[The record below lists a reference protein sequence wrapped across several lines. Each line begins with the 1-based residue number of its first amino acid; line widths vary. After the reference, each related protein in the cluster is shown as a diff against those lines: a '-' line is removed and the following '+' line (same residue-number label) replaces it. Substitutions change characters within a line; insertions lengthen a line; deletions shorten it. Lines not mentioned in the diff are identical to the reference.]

1 MLASGGV
8 PEAVVDALR
17 AALPAAEVRPAADP
31 VPLADLAEADAI
43 VAWSLT
49 PEQLAAAP
57 RLRWVQARTAGV
69 EHLPLAELAARGI
82 RLTTFSGVSAP
93 NIAEHV
99 LAMMLAFARR
109 IPTLVRAQERHEWR
123 DTATHREVFEL
134 GGQRLLLVGTGAIG
148 REVARR
154 ATAFG
159 MDVAGVRRLA
169 GPPPDWLEAV
179 WPVERIDEALAT
191 ADHVV
196 NSLPNT
202 SATRGLFD
210 AGRFAAMKPGAHFH
224 NVGRGT
230 TVDTAALVEAL
241 ASGRLAGA
249 GLDVVEPEPLPAD
262 SPLWRMGNVLI
273 TSHTS
278 GATPRSWER
287 GGPIVLR
294 NARAFDRGEALVNE
308 VDLGAGY

>member
-17 AALPAAEVRPAADP
+17 AALPTAEVRPADDP
-31 VPLADLAEADAI
+31 IPLADLAEAEAI
-43 VAWSLT
+43 VAWSLS

-57 RLRWVQARTAGV
+57 RLLWMQARTAGV
-69 EHLPLAELAARGI
+69 EHLPLAEMAARGV
-82 RLTTFSGVSAP
+82 RLTSFSGVSAP

-99 LAMMLAFARR
+99 LAMMLALGRR
-109 IPTLVRAQERHEWR
+109 IPTLVRAQERREWR
-123 DTATHREVFEL
+123 DIATHREVFEL
-134 GGQRLLLVGTGAIG
+134 GGERLLLVGTGAIG

-159 MDVAGVRRLA
+159 MEVTGVRRLE
-169 GPPPDWLEAV
+169 GPKPEWLDAV
-179 WPVERIDEALAT
+179 FTVERLDEALAT

-202 SATRGLFD
+202 RATRGLFD
-210 AGRFAAMKPGAHFH
+210 AGRFAAMKPGAYFH
-224 NVGRGT
+224 NVGRGS

-241 ASGRLAGA
+241 ASGHLAGA
-249 GLDVVEPEPLPAD
+249 GLDVVDPEPLPAD
-262 SPLWRMGNVLI
+262 SPLWGMENVLL

-308 VDLGAGY
+308 VDLGAEY